1 MFVECLISGGEMAW
15 KWSANGLQMEK
26 LGVTNR
32 IRTTWIDGGRQM
44 VFTQLW
50 IDSLFGFNSNYG
62 TSTNQA
68 NSWTNPCSSFIGS
81 LLFDC
86 QSPQNVGF
94 FYTNFVW
101 CTPLSISSLIYI
113 RWNLILSPLRLVLY
127 HLVISV
133 LDNWWYYGS
142 NSILVGSCW
151 IQLMPKDFHLKVKS
165 SAQRAVDQHAING
178 GFMRNH
184 QL

>member
-1 MFVECLISGGEMAW
+1 MAW

-94 FYTNFVW
+94 VYTNFVW

-113 RWNLILSPLRLVLY
+113 RWNLILSPLCLVLY

-142 NSILVGSCW
+142 NSILVGSSLDPADAERSILRWNPRRNAPSISMLSMVVSWGITIYRSW
-151 IQLMPKDFHLKVKS
+151 ITTKLV
-165 SAQRAVDQHAING
+165 I
-178 GFMRNH
+178 
-184 QL
+184 